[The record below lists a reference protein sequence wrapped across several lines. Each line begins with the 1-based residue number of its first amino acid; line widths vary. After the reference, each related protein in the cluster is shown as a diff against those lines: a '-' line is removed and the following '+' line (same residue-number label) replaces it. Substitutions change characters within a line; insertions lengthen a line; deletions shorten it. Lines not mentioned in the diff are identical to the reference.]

1 MAVLDK
7 YKIVAK
13 PPKVKKK
20 RAKSDIM
27 DKVNRNFAAG
37 IERQIKQARAYRSG
51 AKTPRSWVT
60 RDVDNGRAWVTIR
73 YGTRAVPLK
82 GSTKSTIG
90 PVPLDSVVNVLED
103 VKSAHAKGELDTA
116 LRKVAVLGPRKKKSG

>member
-7 YKIVAK
+7 YKIIAN
-13 PPKVKKK
+13 PPKVKKT
-20 RAKSDIM
+20 RAKADIM

-37 IERQIKQARAYRSG
+37 IDRQIKQARAYRPG

-60 RDVDNGRAWVTIR
+60 RDVDSGRAWITIR

-82 GSTKSTIG
+82 GTTKSTIG
-90 PVPLDSVVNVLED
+90 PVPMDSVVTVMED
-103 VKSAHAKGELDTA
+103 VKAAHAKGELDAA
-116 LRKVAVLGPRKKKSG
+116 LRKVAVLGPRKKKSA